1 MSKYYEYI
9 GAVIREERKKQGLTQ
24 QQMADKLGIKRG
36 AYSQYETGKNSI
48 SMETWYRIATI
59 LSIDL
64 YDVPMNALKYSV
76 KREDE

>member
-9 GAVIREERKKQGLTQ
+9 GDVIRKERKKQGLTQ

-48 SMETWYRIATI
+48 SMEMWYRVALI
-59 LSIDL
+59 LNIDL
-64 YDVPMNALKYSV
+64 YTVPMEALKYSSNN
-76 KREDE
+76 

>member
-48 SMETWYRIATI
+48 SMETWYRIAMI
-59 LSIDL
+59 LNIDL
-64 YDVPMNALKYSV
+64 YTVPMEALKYSSNN
-76 KREDE
+76 

>member
-1 MSKYYEYI
+1 
-9 GAVIREERKKQGLTQ
+9 
-24 QQMADKLGIKRG
+24 MADKLGIKRG

>member
-64 YDVPMNALKYSV
+64 YGVPMNALKYSV